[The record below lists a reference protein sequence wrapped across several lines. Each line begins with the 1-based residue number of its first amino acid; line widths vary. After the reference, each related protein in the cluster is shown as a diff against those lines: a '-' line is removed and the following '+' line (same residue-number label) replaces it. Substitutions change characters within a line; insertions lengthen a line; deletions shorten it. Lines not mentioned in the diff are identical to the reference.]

1 MRRVPKQKRSIEKVE
16 RILFSAAELI
26 KENGVDGVTTHL
38 VAEHAGIAVGSL
50 YQFFPNIETVKLAL
64 VEQVME
70 QLYLIIMESLS
81 QRPISDLA
89 ELSDRLIDDTV
100 DFYQDHLDVAKTIL
114 TLRNIEAFE
123 HVKQSK
129 NEKVIEGIVSHI
141 QQNRPDI
148 DIELLRRKATVAVMV
163 SDVMKTLVWTANSE
177 QQRLAYVAEWKVLT
191 HAYALTV

>member
-100 DFYQDHLDVAKTIL
+100 DFYQEHFDVAKTIL